1 MARWQRERRQQTII
15 TIVFSAILVFAL
27 ALVVWAAADR
37 YFEANLRGAA
47 AVDGRVIPMRD
58 YKRELAFQHTRF
70 YVTNGIPPQFE
81 EHQELVRDKAEYE
94 PIALDRVM
102 EQAILDAEARA
113 AGVTVSEEQID
124 EAYRIEYGQYT
135 VRHILVG
142 IPEDTA
148 EDEREAVELFAA
160 AKARGITARLRAAP
174 MDQALWNQ
182 LAQELSDD
190 PGSKF
195 SGGELG
201 TVGKGQFVPEFEDA
215 AQHLPVGAIS
225 DPVKTQ
231 FGYHVIQV
239 KSRVPPQE
247 SELVR
252 RLLASGFSEDDI
264 RAQVR
269 WVALRQELTRRVQ
282 EAALVSPTVQIRLAR
297 IVINTPSPSSGD
309 VEGLIEALRK
319 VGEVGEKLREGVD
332 FAELALEYSDDASTK
347 ESGGEMGWVA
357 RGMLTDLRAEDAV
370 FALAEGE
377 RTEQFVT
384 RTQTA
389 FYKVLERDEAR
400 ELTDEQ
406 RDQLRAAAYPY
417 WLEEK
422 KLEHRAI
429 PLLST
434 VGF

>member
-1 MARWQRERRQQTII
+1 
-15 TIVFSAILVFAL
+15 
-27 ALVVWAAADR
+27 
-37 YFEANLRGAA
+37 
-47 AVDGRVIPMRD
+47 
-58 YKRELAFQHTRF
+58 
-70 YVTNGIPPQFE
+70 
-81 EHQELVRDKAEYE
+81 
-94 PIALDRVM
+94 
-102 EQAILDAEARA
+102 
-113 AGVTVSEEQID
+113 
-124 EAYRIEYGQYT
+124 
-135 VRHILVG
+135 
-142 IPEDTA
+142 
-148 EDEREAVELFAA
+148 EAVELVAA

-174 MDQALWNQ
+174 SDQALWNR

-195 SGGELG
+195 SGGDLG
-201 TVGKGQFVPEFEDA
+201 TVGKGQFVAEFEDA
-215 AQHLPVGAIS
+215 AQRLPVGAIS

-239 KSRVPPQE
+239 KGRVPPQD
-247 SELVR
+247 SELVG

-264 RAQVR
+264 RAQLR
-269 WVALRQELTRRVQ
+269 WVALRQEFTRRAQ
-282 EAALVSPTVQIRLAR
+282 EAALASPTLQIRLAR

-332 FAELALEYSDDASTK
+332 FAEVALEYSDDAATK
-347 ESGGEMGWVA
+347 ENGGEMGWIA

-377 RTEQFVT
+377 RTDQFVT

-406 RDQLRAAAYPY
+406 RDQLRGAAYPY
-417 WLEEK
+417 WLEQK

-429 PLLST
+429 PLLGT
-434 VGF
+434 TGIDF